1 MAKLGSFGRSRSA
14 MDEGEWV
21 SPGDEFDDLEIKT
34 RAYNDAYTDL
44 RALKLRRE
52 ARRHGGD
59 IGKIPNA
66 VQRAIIVDCLV
77 AHCLQDVR
85 NLEDDDGTPVPF
97 DQFAEMLK
105 DPRYG
110 DLFIAATA
118 APAKVGLA
126 SAEEAEEAEGNSPA
140 PSGSP
145 SNGVERSA

>member
-14 MDEGEWV
+14 LDEGEWV

-44 RALKLRRE
+44 RAQKLRRE
-52 ARRHGGD
+52 ARRYGGD

-66 VQRAIIVDCLV
+66 VQRGIIVDCLV

-85 NLEDDDGTPVPF
+85 NLEGEDGAPVPF
-97 DQFAEMLK
+97 DAFVEMLK

-110 DLFIAATA
+110 DLFVAATA
-118 APAKVGLA
+118 APARVGLTVGDD
-126 SAEEAEEAEGNSPA
+126 AEEAEGNSPA
-140 PSGSP
+140 HSGSP